1 MLSHNI
7 SEENIKRLDDT
18 KYTNY
23 ISDDSYNSINDSR
36 VSYADISPR
45 VEMLEQ
51 TDIIPTNK
59 QSTKL
64 MKTRYFNQ
72 FDFFYFICTTQS
84 RNKIKKVLTVL
95 FLFLHNILRYGIML
109 NYQNDLTNIIT
120 ILGMGMSTILLYSLF
135 DKIKL
140 TSPNITFMLVLF
152 QKKQLSKLIYL
163 IIMQIISAIL
173 STLTLYYMY
182 DANVDNTSY
191 HSIISFSNLNY
202 YKTTIYVIIYNII
215 NTFLFLKSLINNEFI
230 YFILAD
236 MILNIL
242 FIKNIYNVTNPIYD
256 LTSRI
261 ILTLLNDV
269 NLINNIIVPIITCSS
284 IAGTIIGGML
294 YIILIDNHVTLL

>member
-1 MLSHNI
+1 MLHHNI
-7 SEENIKRLDDT
+7 SEENIKRLDDN

-36 VSYADISPR
+36 ISYADISSQ

-51 TDIIPTNK
+51 TDVIPTNK

-84 RNKIKKVLTVL
+84 RNKIKKLSTVL
-95 FLFLHNILRYGIML
+95 FLFLHNVLRYGIML
-109 NYQNDLTNIIT
+109 NYQNDLTNIIP
-120 ILGMGMSTILLYSLF
+120 IFGMGMSTILLYSLF

-173 STLTLYYMY
+173 STLTIYYMY
-182 DANVDNTSY
+182 DDNTNY
-191 HSIISFSNLNY
+191 YSIVSFSNLNN
-202 YKTTIYVIIYNII
+202 YKTAIYVIIYNII

-242 FIKNIYNVTNPIYD
+242 FIKNIYNVTNSIYD
-256 LTSRI
+256 ITSRI
-261 ILTLLNDV
+261 VLTILET
-269 NLINNIIVPIITCSS
+269 NLINNIIVPIIACSS
-284 IAGTIIGGML
+284 IAGTIIGGIL